1 MSAGFRP
8 DLVLGQGA
16 RGLAR
21 PSEAL
26 SQRVQLVLSTR
37 PGDLGWKPEFGCDL
51 AQLVGRPASNVTR
64 VLAEQSITTA
74 LRTWIPEVSVRSCRV
89 AARTLPSP
97 AWSPH
102 GPVERA
108 LVPLGVQATL
118 TVDLVLDAEQG
129 PAALSLEVE
138 P

>member
-1 MSAGFRP
+1 MAGFRP
-8 DLVLGQGA
+8 DIVLGLGA

-26 SQRVQLVLSTR
+26 AQRIQLVLSTR
-37 PGDLGWKPEFGCDL
+37 PGDLAWKPEFGCDL
-51 AQLVGRPASNVTR
+51 AQLVGTPTSNVTR
-64 VLAEQSITTA
+64 VLAETAITAA
-74 LRTWIPEVSVRSCRV
+74 LQTWIPEVSVRSCHV

-97 AWSPH
+97 AWSPQ

-108 LVPLGVQATL
+108 LIPLGTQATL
-118 TVDLVLDAEQG
+118 AVDLVLDAGEG